1 MPSPFPPP
9 IVEFDSASEPFQND
23 PYPTYAA
30 LRAREPMAYREPGT
44 YRAIW
49 FTRHADVT
57 AILRDPRFHPQQGPD
72 ELNGPGI
79 PERFR
84 RFGEILRDMMLLK
97 SGADHARL
105 RGLVNKAFT
114 PRRVAGLETRIE
126 AITAKLL
133 DDVDA
138 RGDGRSDLIAD
149 LATPLPVLV
158 IADLLGIP
166 AEDQPRFKHW
176 SDKIAVVLDGS
187 IRAAGIVEAA
197 DAAAELS
204 EYLRA
209 VVDERRAEPRDDLL
223 SALAAARDEDDALSD
238 DELVANAILL
248 LAAGHETTTNLI
260 GHGVLALLRHPDEL
274 ARLQSD
280 PELAPLAVEEALRF
294 DPPVQLTA
302 RTPSEP
308 VVWHDHVIE
317 PGVECT
323 LSIGAAN
330 RDEEVFDDPERFR
343 IDRKPGRLLSFG
355 HGAHFCVGAPLAR
368 LEGTVAFRQVAARWP
383 ELALA
388 EEPPR
393 RPGLVLRGLAALPVA
408 TR

>member
-1 MPSPFPPP
+1 MPTPFPPP
-9 IVEFDSASEPFQND
+9 IVDFDSSSEPFQND
-23 PYPTYAA
+23 PYPTYAE
-30 LRAREPMAYREPGT
+30 LRANEPMAYREPGD

-97 SGADHARL
+97 SGPDHARL

-114 PRRVAGLETRIE
+114 PRRVAGLESRIE
-126 AITAKLL
+126 AIAAKLL

-138 RGDGRSDLIAD
+138 RGDGRCDLIAD

-209 VVDERRAEPRDDLL
+209 VVEARRADPRDDLL
-223 SALAAARDEDDALSD
+223 SALAA
-238 DELVANAILL
+238 
-248 LAAGHETTTNLI
+248 G
-260 GHGVLALLRHPDEL
+260 
-274 ARLQSD
+274 
-280 PELAPLAVEEALRF
+280 
-294 DPPVQLTA
+294 
-302 RTPSEP
+302 
-308 VVWHDHVIE
+308 
-317 PGVECT
+317 
-323 LSIGAAN
+323 
-330 RDEEVFDDPERFR
+330 
-343 IDRKPGRLLSFG
+343 
-355 HGAHFCVGAPLAR
+355 
-368 LEGTVAFRQVAARWP
+368 
-383 ELALA
+383 
-388 EEPPR
+388 PR
-393 RPGLVLRGLAALPVA
+393 RG
-408 TR
+408 